1 MKNKIV
7 YYDSPVGL
15 VEIQA
20 DKDKIVSLDFKEE
33 KCDQE
38 AANSV
43 LLTAK
48 NNWINT
54 SKESGKCL
62 SCQLK
67 LKAQN
72 FRKASGSN
80 Y

>member
-43 LLTAK
+43 FIDCKKTTGSILQRRA
-48 NNWINT
+48 
-54 SKESGKCL
+54 ESV
-62 SCQLK
+62 
-67 LKAQN
+67 
-72 FRKASGSN
+72 
-80 Y
+80 